1 MIYIYK
7 KKSFSLSFPP
17 PPQDTTLNPTGYFAI
32 EKPQQQDS
40 PKVRLGP
47 QKASRVRSSRLRMV
61 VVFVVTVVG
70 SVALRQYLVLH
81 GVEVHPRAADVF
93 LEPGVE
99 EAEDLLEGPPHVA
112 VSEGVD
118 DGVDQGVALGQHQAV
133 LLVAQHLALLA
144 AQAVQQQH
152 HQGGRPAEHEAAWE
166 RRGEQ
171 GRGRTPALQVQRRS
185 PITSSTA
192 DNQHADNKSGSC

>member
-1 MIYIYK
+1 
-7 KKSFSLSFPP
+7 
-17 PPQDTTLNPTGYFAI
+17 
-32 EKPQQQDS
+32 
-40 PKVRLGP
+40 
-47 QKASRVRSSRLRMV
+47 MV
-61 VVFVVTVVG
+61 VVFVLTVVG
-70 SVALRQYLVLH
+70 AVALRQYLVLH
-81 GVEVHPRAADVF
+81 GVEVHPRAADVL

-133 LLVAQHLALLA
+133 LLVAQHLALVA

-152 HQGGRPAEHEAAWE
+152 HQAGRPAQHEAAWE
-166 RRGEQ
+166 SRGEE
-171 GRGRTPALQVQRRS
+171 REDASTPVQRRS

-192 DNQHADNKSGSC
+192 DNQHADKSGSC